1 MKIESD
7 PQLQLSSLLP
17 LRERGKVGKGAMV
30 ACRTSLKD
38 RMPLS
43 QTVIAKSS
51 APWRSHDAGT
61 QLYNPLMPL
70 NDPEQLLVELDRPLS
85 DALKRAARRARKSPA
100 EMLQRLLREKLEED
114 GDYKAVLAFRK
125 RRGKTFSLAE
135 VKRRHGLAD

>member
-1 MKIESD
+1 
-7 PQLQLSSLLP
+7 
-17 LRERGKVGKGAMV
+17 
-30 ACRTSLKD
+30 
-38 RMPLS
+38 
-43 QTVIAKSS
+43 
-51 APWRSHDAGT
+51 
-61 QLYNPLMPL
+61 MPL

-114 GDYKAVLAFRK
+114 ADYKAVLTFRK